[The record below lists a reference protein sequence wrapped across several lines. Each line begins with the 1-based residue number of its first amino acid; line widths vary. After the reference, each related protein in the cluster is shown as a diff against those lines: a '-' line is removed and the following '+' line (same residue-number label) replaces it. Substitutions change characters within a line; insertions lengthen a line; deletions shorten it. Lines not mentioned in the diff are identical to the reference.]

1 MKIYYTFGDDHYEY
15 EPSDDLLEKAKIDI
29 LEEQDKEDLIEII
42 IAEDNI
48 EDCFYDQLKDYFE
61 EYAYDE
67 YKDVMALQEPPYR
80 QSDFIWKEIK
90 NEHKTRI

>member
-1 MKIYYTFGDDHYEY
+1 MKIYYEFGDDNYEY
-15 EPSDDLLEKAKIDI
+15 EPPEDMLEQAKIDI

-61 EYAYDE
+61 EYAYGE
-67 YKDVMALQEPPYR
+67 YKDVMASQEPPYR
-80 QSDFIWKEIK
+80 QSDFI
-90 NEHKTRI
+90 